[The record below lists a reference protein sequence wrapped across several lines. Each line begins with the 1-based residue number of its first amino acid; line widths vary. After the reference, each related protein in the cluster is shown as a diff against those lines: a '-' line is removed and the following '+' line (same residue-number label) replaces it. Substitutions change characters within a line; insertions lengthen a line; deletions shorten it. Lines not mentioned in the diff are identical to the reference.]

1 MAGRVPK
8 PSTNITCEFCE
19 SGKSDEISSK
29 FIDKIIRVNRDHKAS
44 RAQKVD
50 KYGPRKLMNVVK
62 TTNSAKGHW
71 PSPLK
76 RLFKRIEII
85 WLKGPDKV
93 DEFGNHGKCAKIC
106 HAC

>member
-29 FIDKIIRVNRDHKAS
+29 FIDKIIRVNRDHMAS

-50 KYGPRKLMNVVK
+50 KYGPRKLKNVVK

-76 RLFKRIEII
+76 RLFTRIERDH
-85 WLKGPDKV
+85 LA
-93 DEFGNHGKCAKIC
+93 ERARES
-106 HAC
+106 